1 MFDFL
6 FRFLGYKLDKD
17 IVREYVLKKIA
28 EEEMEKLEES
38 KIVNNP
44 SDIIREVKKSKSKKR
59 RQRLKKQL
67 AYEL

>member
-1 MFDFL
+1 
-6 FRFLGYKLDKD
+6 
-17 IVREYVLKKIA
+17 VLKKIA
-28 EEEMEKLEES
+28 EEEMQKLEES

>member
-44 SDIIREVKKSKSKKR
+44 TDIIREVKKSKSKKR

>member
-28 EEEMEKLEES
+28 EEEMQKLEES

-44 SDIIREVKKSKSKKR
+44 TDIIREVKKSKSKKR

>member
-28 EEEMEKLEES
+28 EEEMQKLEES